1 MCSMNC
7 LNVRARALFSVRAA
21 FRLLDAA
28 RRQTNPLPLSRSSL
42 MTEARAPLSSWS
54 DIPLELAGL
63 VLCRLPAHVDRVRF
77 AAVCPQWRAAARE
90 VPLPPPLP
98 LLALPDG
105 TIYSLPCSEPL
116 RFPACAGYADA
127 CGNCLAFLEEGGCFL
142 RNPLSNATVALPGMF
157 RVQAPRRGA
166 GEQPVDETG
175 VTWSEMEDSPEKL
188 TMYKLLFCS
197 PWLIATFIRFQK
209 SAWIA
214 VCRPGSTW
222 WMSFTL
228 LTFAWTTQQ
237 DIHGFLEF
245 SAPSGACL
253 FVEFLHMTDEICIT
267 RELYLV
273 ELRGALLL
281 VHRKMHSRLMNQAG
295 KRTAVPTGVN
305 EFEVFKA
312 NFERS
317 QWTKV
322 TTIGDDQVL
331 FLRRLCSRFVFVSQ
345 NEMPGDCIV
354 FFENDDEDYDWFD
367 EENSY
372 TWHVYD
378 MKNGNVS
385 TYRPICSWKPGPVPA
400 TWLFPEA

>member
-197 PWLIATFIRFQK
+197 PWLIATFIR
-209 SAWIA
+209 
-214 VCRPGSTW
+214 
-222 WMSFTL
+222 
-228 LTFAWTTQQ
+228 
-237 DIHGFLEF
+237 
-245 SAPSGACL
+245 
-253 FVEFLHMTDEICIT
+253 
-267 RELYLV
+267 
-273 ELRGALLL
+273 
-281 VHRKMHSRLMNQAG
+281 LMNQAG

-322 TTIGDDQVL
+322 TTIGDDQ
-331 FLRRLCSRFVFVSQ
+331 SS
-345 NEMPGDCIV
+345 
-354 FFENDDEDYDWFD
+354 FENDDEDYDWFD